1 MPDSSPMLYFFD
13 LMAAR
18 RASIFLVL
26 VLAAAAA
33 RAGTVSGRVI
43 LVKDGKELADAS
55 NAVVWIEGAKAAAD
69 GHANGKG
76 EMKSAQKRF
85 QPRVV
90 AVPTKGT
97 VEFPNADPIYHNVFS
112 VSGDNRFDL
121 GLYRSG
127 ASKSKTFDQPGL
139 VRIYCNIHPQ
149 MVGFVM
155 VVDTDFAVVTGP
167 DGAFKFEGVPAG
179 PHTVRVWHEEGPEAK
194 EAVTVGAGPSS
205 PLSIRIDVSGFKPE
219 PHKNKYGKDY
229 KPPPPDSEDE
239 RY

>member
-1 MPDSSPMLYFFD
+1 MLYFFD

-26 VLAAAAA
+26 VLAAAHA

-43 LVKDGKELADAS
+43 LVKDGKEVADAS
-55 NAVVWIEGAKAAAD
+55 NAVVWIEGTKGAPN
-69 GHANGKG
+69 GHAGEG

-127 ASKSKTFDQPGL
+127 ASKSKTFDEPGL
-139 VRIYCNIHPQ
+139 VRIFCNIHPQ

-155 VVDTDFAVVTGP
+155 VVDTDFVAVTGP
-167 DGAFKFEGVPAG
+167 DGAFKFENVPSG

-194 EAVTVGAGPSS
+194 EAVTVGNGPSG
-205 PLSIRIDVSGFKPE
+205 PVALRIDVSSFKPE

>member
-1 MPDSSPMLYFFD
+1 MLYFFD

-26 VLAAAAA
+26 VLAAVHA

-55 NAVVWIEGAKAAAD
+55 NAVVWIEGMKGAAPN
-69 GHANGKG
+69 GHAG
-76 EMKSAQKRF
+76 EMKSSQKRF

-90 AVPTKGT
+90 AVPAKGT

-127 ASKSKTFDQPGL
+127 ASKSKTFDEPGL
-139 VRIYCNIHPQ
+139 VRVYCNIHPQ

-155 VVDTDFAVVTGP
+155 VVDSDFAVVTER
-167 DGAFKFEGVPAG
+167 DGSFKFEGVPAG
-179 PHTVRVWHEEGPEAK
+179 PHAVRVWHEEGPEAK
-194 EAVTVGAGPSS
+194 ETVTVGTGASA
-205 PLSIRIDVSGFKPE
+205 PLTIRIDVSGFKPE
-219 PHKNKYGKDY
+219 SHKNKYGKDY